1 MGRNFKNIVKL
12 DFLLYIC
19 IMNIHDKKFM
29 EIVDSLTELT
39 DDPSRGVACLI
50 VKENNIISHGVNV
63 LSRGV
68 TKTEKRVSKPDK
80 YNWISHAERN
90 AIYKAARLGININ
103 GARMYCTYFPCVDCA
118 RAIIQSGIS
127 KIYSPK
133 PDFNHHKW
141 GESWTESIIMFREC
155 GVEVVWTSLNYSY
168 CQSEIEGDI
177 KCYDQC
183 DHCKEYYKP
192 LEDETNT

>member
-1 MGRNFKNIVKL
+1 MSDNN
-12 DFLLYIC
+12 C
-19 IMNIHDKKFM
+19 IFVCMDKYDDKFM

-39 DDPSRGVACLI
+39 DDPNRGVACLI
-50 VKENNIISHGVNV
+50 VKDNNIISHGVNV
-63 LSRGV
+63 LSNGV
-68 TKTEKRVSKPDK
+68 NKTEERVSKPLK
-80 YNWISHAERN
+80 SKWISHAERN

-127 KIYSPK
+127 KVYSPK

-141 GESWTESIIMFREC
+141 GDSWIESITMFREC
-155 GVEVVWTSLNYSY
+155 GVEVVWTRECYTY
-168 CQSEIEGDI
+168 CQSEIEGDRM
-177 KCYDQC
+177 CYSQC

-192 LEDETNT
+192 LEDE